1 MGLPTSIPSGGDGL
15 DRFSSEPSHAEPQ
28 NTAKPRVAT
37 TQPKAVSEADTAQ
50 AEFEEFQ
57 RWKREREARIPEAAS
72 PGVTQQP
79 RTSPRPTETKRSEA
93 RLQPVHSDYSELPIE
108 EEDTT
113 EWALDPKTGKRY
125 KALPSTPKE
134 AIAAYKKTRG
144 AGLSKSEMMAFI
156 QTQDDFN
163 IDDLNGT
170 AETFMAHLRVPPSAE
185 EREEILRK
193 RAELIQKQKAE
204 RAALDEELN
213 DKEGTLEEPEAD
225 PFNENPTKKRGLF
238 GRKN

>member
-15 DRFSSEPSHAEPQ
+15 DRFSTALPDAELPQ
-28 NTAKPRVAT
+28 APARRSAQPVPTADP
-37 TQPKAVSEADTAQ
+37 AQ

-57 RWKREREARIPEAAS
+57 RWKREREATATQTPS
-72 PGVTQQP
+72 PARTQQP
-79 RTSPRPTETKRSEA
+79 RTSPQPAQKRRSEVQL
-93 RLQPVHSDYSELPIE
+93 RQFVHNEPNQLSPE
-108 EEDTT
+108 EEDSGQ
-113 EWALDPKTGKRY
+113 WAVDPKTGKRY
-125 KALPSTPKE
+125 KTLTATPKE
-134 AIAAYKKTRG
+134 ALAAYKRTKGGGFTI
-144 AGLSKSEMMAFI
+144 AEMQALVGV
-156 QTQDDFN
+156 QEDFD

-170 AETFMAHLRVPPSAE
+170 AETFMAHLRVPPSPE

-193 RAELIQKQKAE
+193 RAELVQKQKAE

-213 DKEGTLEEPEAD
+213 DKEGTLEEPESD